1 MFTWNSSETHVF
13 VCVCVGLCVYS
24 RLGVVCIPVYMYVYV
39 LCVYVYLGSSIPNKS
54 FVLTF
59 QAMGKAEIELSIW
72 KKKKQADFFLYF

>member
-1 MFTWNSSETHVF
+1 
-13 VCVCVGLCVYS
+13 
-24 RLGVVCIPVYMYVYV
+24 MYVYV